1 MPNPSRSVAAESS
14 FCVCVFGRLTLTGI
28 FGEDSVFAALSFTS
42 QGQRKTQL
50 DSGSLQ
56 TPLIT
61 EQSRLS

>member
-1 MPNPSRSVAAESS
+1 MPNPSWSAAAESS
-14 FCVCVFGRLTLTGI
+14 FCVCVCVWKV
-28 FGEDSVFAALSFTS
+28 GEDSVFAALSFTS